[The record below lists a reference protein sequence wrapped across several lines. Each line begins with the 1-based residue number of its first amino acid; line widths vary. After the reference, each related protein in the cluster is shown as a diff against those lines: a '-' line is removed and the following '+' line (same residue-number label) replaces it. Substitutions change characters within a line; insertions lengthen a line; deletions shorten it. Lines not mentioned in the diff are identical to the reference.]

1 MQWGSYP
8 KHSTPSL
15 AVVQRGTGY
24 QWHIANH
31 VRRATHATPWTH
43 LRNISHSR
51 AAKLLCFEWSPPGP
65 TVTNYFVIV
74 SDISSGSIYGI
85 YFLTFYSGILS
96 GILSRQ
102 SILAF
107 YYLASILTSYLASFL
122 ASILIFS
129 LAFYLAFFLLFYL
142 ASILTFFLAFI
153 PAFFLAFYVAFYLTF
168 YSGILFW
175 HSFWHLFWLSILPL
189 YLAFIPAFFLA
200 FYSILTSSLTW
211 ALPTGAGASGSPLRP
226 GPRRWGPAVPTEI
239 CSSPLRSGSAHWDLH
254 LVVEVR
260 RPLRSG
266 VRSWGQAVPTEI
278 SEIWSLPLGKGG
290 RKEGRRREGTR
301 KRTVE
306 TLTWQVGKH
315 ARIMQ
320 PRFGLFWFTM
330 FFLFTF
336 PPFTRDTRSF
346 NSLIYLF
353 PYSCNILAWH
363 FASCEKFPTACTRA
377 RCSDYSRCL
386 PVQHQT
392 SLLER

>member
-1 MQWGSYP
+1 MHMRGMYAMGELSQAFHAQPGCC
-8 KHSTPSL
+8 ST
-15 AVVQRGTGY
+15 
-24 QWHIANH
+24 WHRLPVAH
-31 VRRATHATPWTH
+31 RKPCEEGTHATPWTH

-211 ALPTGAGASGSPLRP
+211 ELPTWAARPAAHWDLALAVEVQQCPLRSAA
-226 GPRRWGPAVPTEI
+226 RRWGPAAPTEI
-239 CSSPLRSGSAHWDLH
+239 CTSSLRSGAHCDLEFA
-254 LVVEVR
+254 VEVR
-260 RPLRSG
+260 QCPLRYLRSG
-266 VRSWGQAVPTEI
+266 VCRWGKE
-278 SEIWSLPLGKGG
+278 
-290 RKEGRRREGTR
+290 EGRREGG
-301 KRTVE
+301 
-306 TLTWQVGKH
+306 GKE
-315 ARIMQ
+315 
-320 PRFGLFWFTM
+320 P
-330 FFLFTF
+330 
-336 PPFTRDTRSF
+336 
-346 NSLIYLF
+346 
-353 PYSCNILAWH
+353 
-363 FASCEKFPTACTRA
+363 EKE
-377 RCSDYSRCL
+377 L
-386 PVQHQT
+386 
-392 SLLER
+392 